1 MMKKIVLSF
10 VWICGCFSV
19 VYAQLETN
27 NRILNQAAIGYR
39 ISSDASY
46 ARALTLAKQRGWPLT
61 IKGSGGKVAMLDGV
75 DKMDFPMYIV
85 SHNNAIAAATT
96 RANQL
101 WPGGASG
108 LNLSGSS
115 ANMKDKIGLWE
126 AGNAFPLK
134 THVELIN
141 RINQK
146 DNPAAS
152 GDHATHVA
160 GTLIASGVNPAAKG
174 MAFGVQSLV
183 SYDTQ
188 QRLAEMFTES
198 PNLLISNH
206 SYGFPAG
213 WSYNDTD
220 SRWEFWGLPTTTED
234 YKFGFYSDESQT
246 LDSLAYNAPNYLMV
260 FSAGNN
266 RGETGPA
273 IGDPY
278 FRLNSSGTMVS
289 GGNRLAGIS
298 SNDSYDCIPTI
309 NGAKNILTVG
319 AVNGI
324 PVGYSRKEDVVM
336 SYFSSWGPTDD
347 GRIKPDIVAD
357 GVAVLSPI
365 NTSNTS
371 YASFDG
377 TSMASPNA
385 AGSLFLLQEYYSKL
399 KAGAF
404 LRSAT
409 IKGLAI
415 HTANEA
421 GSFPGPDYQ
430 FGWGLLNVEKAAAV
444 ITAAV
449 PSNNAATSAHLVY
462 EKVINNG
469 ETFSTTVVASGKQ
482 SLSATIS
489 WTDPKGSVDPLNTL
503 NSRVKNLVNDLDI
516 RITTGSGASLR
527 TYLPWT
533 LDVNNPSAAAVPGD
547 NITDNV
553 EKIELI
559 DSTIPGQTYTITVS
573 HKGTLARGLQA
584 YSLLVSG
591 VGGVPYCAS
600 ASGGGG
606 ARIDSVSFKAIQ
618 KANTAG
624 SKAYTNNT
632 NLIANI
638 EPSQSIPI
646 FIKVG
651 TADLSSNPRIVKV
664 FIDYNNNGVFDAGEL
679 AAQSLVISTAAGSA
693 SLTITTPST
702 LIVGANCLMRI
713 IVQETSTASDILAC
727 GPYGKG
733 ETQDYRVRVVDPS
746 VDMSLSQIV
755 SPASSDCSSPSQYV
769 TIKIR
774 NNGTIDQSNIPVS
787 VAISTG
793 GITVANLSGI
803 YPGTISALST
813 VNYTFQTPFIS
824 NAGTTYT
831 LTATVNLTGDQYSAN
846 NQLVVTIITASKPAT
861 ISGIGEICTTTAF
874 LRVNTP
880 DASNYFWYATPS
892 ATSSF
897 ALGANVSTASIPA
910 DKTFYVAKEARASLG
925 PLNKLAFPQG
935 GYNSFFNNYIKFNNT
950 VPIVIETAKLYIG
963 YPGKI
968 IILAADITN
977 VTSTGFS
984 FKTFAGT
991 VLDAYATNPSP
1002 ATGAVSGNPSNDTG
1016 AVYYLNLPVTSVG
1029 DHILLIRC
1037 VDKNGNQDTVTNL
1050 NATIFRNN
1058 GITGATYPIS
1068 VPNIA
1073 SITGNSV
1080 NQAGFTEAQFYYF
1093 YYDMRIN
1100 TFGCVSDKVPVVA
1113 VTAPTPVI
1121 TQVAD
1126 SLLSSIAG
1134 GNQWYL
1140 NDTAI
1145 NNASNNHYKPTK
1157 AGTYKVIVTDV
1168 FGCQKISNTIAFTVT
1183 AIPELVAQEIK
1194 LKVSPNPNSGVFN
1207 LSFEVTTKADLSID
1221 ILSSS
1226 GQRVYNSSYPN
1237 FTGKFSKQIRVD
1249 PLSTAFYVL
1258 KIQHNKKTYL
1268 QKILIE
1274 K

>member
-1 MMKKIVLSF
+1 MMKKIVLCF
-10 VWICGCFSV
+10 VWICGCYSV
-19 VYAQLETN
+19 VSAQLETN
-27 NRILNQAAIGYR
+27 NRILNQAAIGYK

-61 IKGSGGKVAMLDGV
+61 IKGKAGRIAVLDGV
-75 DKMDFPMYIV
+75 DKMDFPIYVV

-115 ANMKDKIGLWE
+115 ANMKDKIALWE

-146 DNPAAS
+146 DNPPAS

-188 QRLAEMFTES
+188 NRLSEMFAES
-198 PNLLISNH
+198 SNLLISNH

-213 WSYNDTD
+213 WSYNDTE
-220 SRWEFWGLPTTTED
+220 SRWEFWGLPTSTED
-234 YKFGFYSDESQT
+234 YKFGFYSSESQT
-246 LDSLAYNAPNYLMV
+246 VDSLAYNAPNYLMV
-260 FSAGNN
+260 FSAGNS
-266 RGETGPA
+266 RGENGPA
-273 IGDPY
+273 VGDPY
-278 FRLNSSGTMVS
+278 FRLDSTGTMVS
-289 GGNRLAGIS
+289 RGNRPSGIS
-298 SNDSYDCIPTI
+298 SNDSYDCIPTLS
-309 NGAKNILTVG
+309 GAKNILTVG

-357 GVAVLSPI
+357 GVNVLSPV

-371 YASFDG
+371 YASFNG
-377 TSMASPNA
+377 TSMSSPNA

-430 FGWGLLNVEKAAAV
+430 FGWGLLNVEKAAAI

-449 PSNNAATSAHLVY
+449 PSNNAATSAHLLY
-462 EKVINNG
+462 ENVLNNG
-469 ETFSTTVVASGKQ
+469 QTFTTTIVASGKQ
-482 SLSATIS
+482 PLSATIC
-489 WTDPKGSVDPLNTL
+489 WTDPKGSVDLLNTL

-533 LDVNNPSAAAVPGD
+533 LDVNSPSAAAVPGD

-559 DSTIPGQTYTITVS
+559 DSTIPGQTYTITVN

-591 VGGVPYCAS
+591 VGGVAYCAS

-618 KANTAG
+618 KGNTAG
-624 SKAYTNNT
+624 SKTYTNNT

-651 TADLSSNPRIVKV
+651 TADATSNPRIVKV

-679 AAQSLVISTAAGSA
+679 AAQSPVISTASGSA

-713 IVQETSTASDILAC
+713 IVQETSTASDIVAC
-727 GPYGKG
+727 GAYGKG

-746 VDMSLSQIV
+746 IDMLLSQLV
-755 SPASSDCSSPSQYV
+755 SPAANDCSSPSQYV

-774 NNGTIDQSNIPVS
+774 NNGTIDQSNIPVT
-787 VAISTG
+787 VAIGTG
-793 GITVANLSGI
+793 GTTVANFSDI

-824 NAGTTYT
+824 NSGTTYT
-831 LTATVNLTGDQYSAN
+831 LTATVNLSGDQNAAN
-846 NQLVVTIITASKPAT
+846 NQLVATIITAPKPAA

-892 ATSSF
+892 ASSSF
-897 ALGANVSTASIPA
+897 AVGANVNTDIIPA

-925 PLNKLAFPQG
+925 PLNKLVFPQG
-935 GYNSFFNNYIKFNNT
+935 GYNSFYYNYVKFNNK

-963 YPGKI
+963 NPGKI
-968 IILAADITN
+968 TIIAADITST
-977 VTSTGFS
+977 TSTGFNYHE
-984 FKTFAGT
+984 FASI
-991 VLDAYATNPSP
+991 VLDAYATNP
-1002 ATGAVSGNPSNDTG
+1002 TLVSGGNGGNPANDTG

-1029 DHILLIRC
+1029 DHILLIKCDRGTGRT
-1037 VDKNGNQDTVTNL
+1037 DS
-1050 NATIFRNN
+1050 ASIFRNN

-1100 TFGCVSDKVPVVA
+1100 TVGCISDRVPVVA

-1121 TQVAD
+1121 SQVAD
-1126 SLLSSIAG
+1126 SLVSSIAN

-1145 NNASNNHYKPTK
+1145 NGAVTNHFKPTK
-1157 AGTYKVIVTDV
+1157 AGTYKAIVTDA

-1194 LKVSPNPNSGVFN
+1194 LKVSPNPNNGVFN

-1221 ILSSS
+1221 IISSS
-1226 GQRVYNSSYPN
+1226 GQRVYNSTYPN
-1237 FTGKFSKQIRVD
+1237 FTGKFSKQISVD
-1249 PLSTAFYVL
+1249 PVSSAFYVL

-1268 QKILIE
+1268 QKIIIE
-1274 K
+1274 R

>member
-10 VWICGCFSV
+10 VWICGCCSI

-27 NRILNQAAIGYR
+27 NRILNQAAIGYK

-61 IKGSGGKVAMLDGV
+61 IKGKNGKIAILDGV
-75 DKMDFPMYIV
+75 DKMDLPMYIV
-85 SHNNAIAAATT
+85 SHSNAIAAATT

-188 QRLAEMFTES
+188 NRLAEMFTES

-213 WSYNDTD
+213 WSYNDTE
-220 SRWEFWGLPTTTED
+220 SRWEFWGLPTSTED

-266 RGETGPA
+266 RGETGPT

-278 FRLNSSGTMVS
+278 FRLNSSGTMIS
-289 GGNRLAGIS
+289 AGNRPADIS

-357 GVAVLSPI
+357 GVNVLSPV

-371 YASFDG
+371 YASFNG
-377 TSMASPNA
+377 TSMSSPNA

-449 PSNNAATSAHLVY
+449 PSNNAATSAHLLY
-462 EKVINNG
+462 EKVLNNG

-482 SLSATIS
+482 PLSATIS
-489 WTDPKGSVDPLNTL
+489 WTDPKGSVDQLNTL
-503 NSRVKNLVNDLDI
+503 NGRAKKLVHDLDI
-516 RITTGSGASLR
+516 RITSGSGSSLR

-533 LDVNNPSAAAVPGD
+533 LDVNNPQSPAVPGD
-547 NITDNV
+547 NVTDNV

-559 DSTIPGQTYTITVS
+559 DSTIPGQTYTITVT

-591 VGGVPYCAS
+591 VGGTAYCAS

-606 ARIDSVSFKAIQ
+606 ARIDSVSFKTIQ
-618 KANTAG
+618 KGNTAG
-624 SKAYTNNT
+624 SKTYTNNT

-638 EPSQSIPI
+638 EPSQSTPI

-651 TADLSSNPRIVKV
+651 TADATSNPRIVKV
-664 FIDYNNNGVFDAGEL
+664 FIDYNTNGIFDAGEL
-679 AAQSLVISTAAGSA
+679 AATSPLITAAA
-693 SLTITTPST
+693 SSTTLTITTPGS

-713 IVQETSTASDILAC
+713 IVQETSTASDILPC

-746 VDMSLSQIV
+746 VDMLLSQLV
-755 SPASSDCSSPSQYV
+755 SPADNDCSSPSQYV

-774 NNGTIDQSNIPVS
+774 NNGTIDQTNIPVT

-793 GITVANLSGI
+793 GTTVANLSAI

-813 VNYTFQTPFIS
+813 VNYTFQTPFVS

-831 LTATVNLTGDQYSAN
+831 FTASVNLLGDQFSAN
-846 NQLVVTIITASKPAT
+846 NQLVATIITAAKPAT
-861 ISGIGEICTTTAF
+861 ISGIGGICTTSAL

-892 ATSSF
+892 TTSPF
-897 ALGANVSTASIPA
+897 AVGPTTSTTNIPS

-925 PLNKLAFPQG
+925 PLNKLVFPQG
-935 GYNSFFNNYIKFNNT
+935 GYNSFYNNYVKFNNT

-963 YPGKI
+963 NPGKI
-968 IILAADITN
+968 TIIAADILSS
-977 VTSTGFS
+977 TSTGFT
-984 FKTFAGT
+984 FKTFAST
-991 VLDAYATNPSP
+991 VLDAYATNP
-1002 ATGAVSGNPSNDTG
+1002 TLVSGGNGGNPANDTG

-1037 VDKNGNQDTVTNL
+1037 DQGTGRTDS
-1050 NATIFRNN
+1050 ASIFRNN
-1058 GITGATYPIS
+1058 QITGTTYPMGI
-1068 VPNIA
+1068 PNIA

-1100 TFGCVSDKVPVVA
+1100 TVGCVSDRVPVVT

-1168 FGCQKISNTIAFTVT
+1168 FGCQKTSNTIAFTVT

-1194 LKVSPNPNSGVFN
+1194 LKVSPNPNNGVFN